1 MRYSLR
7 FLIFLRLFL
16 RVFAFAYPLFLTVM
30 YNFWIFEK
38 LPAVAWWGYIAF
50 VAAWELLMGV
60 AVDRLPLKPLLTTY
74 VAIALA
80 LEFPSVFLGG
90 VYLHTAL
97 VFLPWLVLWYGSL
110 LLLSL
115 LSILLWSNEGGVDY
129 KRS

>member
-7 FLIFLRLFL
+7 FLISLRLFL

-38 LPAVAWWGYIAF
+38 LSAVAWWGYIVF

-60 AVDRLPLKPLLTTY
+60 AGDRLPLKSLLTTY
-74 VAIALA
+74 VAIALP

-90 VYLHTAL
+90 VYVHTAL
-97 VFLPWLVLWYGSL
+97 VFLPWVVLWYGSL
-110 LLLSL
+110 LLLTAL
-115 LSILLWSNEGGVDY
+115 NFYLRPVITMGG
-129 KRS
+129 